1 MKNIF
6 KFILISAIIGLIS
19 SKTEKF
25 LSEFETKNPSIAPA
39 SFLQLIEEKINQFTR
54 ELKTAMFLV
63 GASNI
68 EELKQKR
75 LIITGKTREILTE
88 LNIDTKKYARRI

>member
-1 MKNIF
+1 MA
-6 KFILISAIIGLIS
+6 LP
-19 SKTEKF
+19 F
-25 LSEFETKNPSIAPA
+25 LKHSYLGHTY
-39 SFLQLIEEKINQFTR
+39 IENKIEQFTQ

-75 LIITGKTREILTE
+75 LIITGKTREILE
-88 LNIDTKKYARRI
+88 QMNIDTKKYTRRI

>member
-1 MKNIF
+1 MA
-6 KFILISAIIGLIS
+6 LP
-19 SKTEKF
+19 F
-25 LSEFETKNPSIAPA
+25 LKYAYESPEI
-39 SFLQLIEEKINQFTR
+39 IEEKINQFTR

>member
-1 MKNIF
+1 MFFQLFLNQD
-6 KFILISAIIGLIS
+6 ILSRYWVKYL
-19 SKTEKF
+19 
-25 LSEFETKNPSIAPA
+25 
-39 SFLQLIEEKINQFTR
+39 
-54 ELKTAMFLV
+54 LKTAMFLV